1 MAAMISPPTFRD
13 QNNNTIEG
21 VMKVLSIDTRHFNTG
36 KYRLNVLDRGAIVS
50 TVLHSPRSQR
60 KILGID
66 PLYEKTLGTDY
77 QGEFTQKVFLN
88 ANDCFISITSNSP
101 DPVNITNIQ
110 LNATF
115 SPRKRSSSEV

>member
-1 MAAMISPPTFRD
+1 MKKNAFVVAPAPLECLFVAASFSLI
-13 QNNNTIEG
+13 
-21 VMKVLSIDTRHFNTG
+21 FNTG